1 MSLNQIKNFS
11 KKIKI
16 LLFNSPII
24 LLILISFLS
33 QSVNAQDISKNMTEI
48 DLFVKAMN
56 DYNETKLCLEDITK
70 KMKTITLNI
79 GLKIRLRELKRL
91 FKEIETKFLNIQK
104 EINKDIY
111 RKEKIINDIGT
122 LNIYMTK
129 FKKKYNRANQVYFEF
144 EELKSSIAQFLK
156 LFFIIL
162 FICVIIVLCIIG
174 ISSFFLVK
182 KQRKYYK
189 LKEEVSFSSVQKQ
202 IIFNSNN
209 INDKNILQNNSGDKN
224 ISDNINIKMKNN
236 FKNKNFETSQKT
248 TEDLK
253 DANNEIIRD
262 QISNSGNKS
271 SSKGELDERK

>member
-1 MSLNQIKNFS
+1 MSLNQNKDFS

-16 LLFNSPII
+16 ILFNLPI

-33 QSVNAQDISKNMTEI
+33 QSVNAQDISNNMTEI
-48 DLFVKAMN
+48 DLFLKAMN

-79 GLKIRLRELKRL
+79 GLKVRLRELKRL
-91 FKEIETKFLNIQK
+91 FKEIENKFINIK
-104 EINKDIY
+104 EEINKDIY
-111 RKEKIINDIGT
+111 RKDKIINDIST
-122 LNIYMTK
+122 LNIYMKK
-129 FKKKYNRANQVYFEF
+129 FKKKYNRTNQVYYEF
-144 EELKSSIAQFLK
+144 EELKSSISQFLK

-182 KQRKYYK
+182 NQRKYYK
-189 LKEEVSFSSVQKQ
+189 LKEEVSFSSIQKQ

-209 INDKNILQNNSGDKN
+209 INDKNYIENNSGDKN
-224 ISDNINIKMKNN
+224 ISDKIRVQKN
-236 FKNKNFETSQKT
+236 FKNNNFVISQKT

-253 DANNEIIRD
+253 NNVIISE

-271 SSKGELDERK
+271 SSKGELDQRK

>member
-1 MSLNQIKNFS
+1 MSLNQIKNYS

-24 LLILISFLS
+24 LLILLSFLS

-91 FKEIETKFLNIQK
+91 FKEIENKFLNIQK

-111 RKEKIINDIGT
+111 RKEKIINDIGA

-129 FKKKYNRANQVYFEF
+129 FKKKYNRANQVYYEF

-189 LKEEVSFSSVQKQ
+189 LKEEVSFSSIQKQ

-209 INDKNILQNNSGDKN
+209 INDKNDLQNNSGDKN
-224 ISDNINIKMKNN
+224 ISDKININMKNHY
-236 FKNKNFETSQKT
+236 KNKNFVISQKT

-271 SSKGELDERK
+271 SSKGELDQRK

>member
-1 MSLNQIKNFS
+1 
-11 KKIKI
+11 
-16 LLFNSPII
+16 
-24 LLILISFLS
+24 
-33 QSVNAQDISKNMTEI
+33 
-48 DLFVKAMN
+48 
-56 DYNETKLCLEDITK
+56 
-70 KMKTITLNI
+70 
-79 GLKIRLRELKRL
+79 
-91 FKEIETKFLNIQK
+91 
-104 EINKDIY
+104 
-111 RKEKIINDIGT
+111 
-122 LNIYMTK
+122 MTK
-129 FKKKYNRANQVYFEF
+129 FKKKYNRANQVYYEF

-189 LKEEVSFSSVQKQ
+189 LKEEVSFSSIQKQ

-209 INDKNILQNNSGDKN
+209 INDKNDLQNNSGDKN
-224 ISDNINIKMKNN
+224 ISDKININMKNHY
-236 FKNKNFETSQKT
+236 KNKNFVISQKT

-271 SSKGELDERK
+271 SSKGELDQRK

>member
-33 QSVNAQDISKNMTEI
+33 QSVNAQDISNNMTEI
-48 DLFVKAMN
+48 DLFLKAMN

-111 RKEKIINDIGT
+111 RKEKIINDIGA

-236 FKNKNFETSQKT
+236 FKNKNFVTSQKT

-253 DANNEIIRD
+253 DANNETTRD

-271 SSKGELDERK
+271 SSKGELDQRK

>member
-1 MSLNQIKNFS
+1 MSLNQNKDFS

-16 LLFNSPII
+16 ILFNLPI

-33 QSVNAQDISKNMTEI
+33 QSVNAQDISNNMTEI
-48 DLFVKAMN
+48 DLFLKAMN

-79 GLKIRLRELKRL
+79 GLKVRLRELKRL
-91 FKEIETKFLNIQK
+91 FKQIEEKFINIQE

-122 LNIYMTK
+122 LNIYMKK
-129 FKKKYNRANQVYFEF
+129 FKKKYNRTNQVYYEF

-162 FICVIIVLCIIG
+162 SICVIIVLCIIG
-174 ISSFFLVK
+174 ISSFFVMK
-182 KQRKYYK
+182 NQRKYYK
-189 LKEEVSFSSVQKQ
+189 LKEEVSFSSIQKQ

-209 INDKNILQNNSGDKN
+209 INEKNFVDNNSGDKN
-224 ISDNINIKMKNN
+224 ISGKISVKNN
-236 FKNKNFETSQKT
+236 FKNNNFVISQKT
-248 TEDLK
+248 SEDLK
-253 DANNEIIRD
+253 NPSDEIIRERVL
-262 QISNSGNKS
+262 NGGNKS
-271 SSKGELDERK
+271 SSKGELDQIK

>member
-236 FKNKNFETSQKT
+236 FKNKNFVTSQKT

-271 SSKGELDERK
+271 SSKGELDQRK

>member
-129 FKKKYNRANQVYFEF
+129 FKKKYNRANQVYYEF

-189 LKEEVSFSSVQKQ
+189 LKEEVSFSSIQKQ

-209 INDKNILQNNSGDKN
+209 INDKNDLQNNSGDKN
-224 ISDNINIKMKNN
+224 ISDKININMKNHY
-236 FKNKNFETSQKT
+236 KNKNFVISQKT

-271 SSKGELDERK
+271 SSKGELDQRK